1 MTCVDTIFLIII
13 LDERGIMSKVLSV
26 NDKNFK
32 SEVLES
38 EVPVL
43 VEFGASWC
51 GPCKKQLPILKE
63 LASELGS
70 GVKVVT
76 VDIDEAPEE
85 SNYYNVKSIPTIMV
99 FKDGEQVQ
107 DKFLVGL
114 NNLNTLKALLG

>member
-1 MTCVDTIFLIII
+1 
-13 LDERGIMSKVLSV
+13 MSKVISV
-26 NDKNFK
+26 SDSNFK

-43 VEFGASWC
+43 VEFGAAWC

>member
-1 MTCVDTIFLIII
+1 MTCVDAIFLIII